1 VSPPGLERATGELRA
16 GVGAVLFDYGLTLV
30 HFERPVAA
38 IEQAQRAIVACI
50 EEAGQRPPP
59 ATMLTAAVHDRVE
72 AEVAAHEA
80 SGALEEIDI
89 GALEER
95 AFADLGL
102 RLDAPTRDRC
112 SALIQ
117 EAWWHGVHVYP
128 DAIDVL
134 RRLRGAGL
142 RLGVCSNAPYRS
154 ASMHAQL
161 HHLGVRELIDAA
173 VFSADVGWRK
183 PSPRLFAAALAAV
196 GVPAEGTVFVG
207 DRIREDVEGAA
218 AVGMRTVLVAR
229 GATTHVQSDHRPDA
243 VIRSL
248 GDLPALLIDDSRL

>member
-1 VSPPGLERATGELRA
+1 VSSPELERAA
-16 GVGAVLFDYGLTLV
+16 GGLGAGLVAVLFDYGLTLV
-30 HFERPVAA
+30 HFERPIAA
-38 IEQAQRAIVACI
+38 IERAQRAIVACI

-59 ATMLTAAVHDRVE
+59 VAVLTAAVYDRVE
-72 AEVAAHEA
+72 AEVAMHEA
-80 SGALEEIDI
+80 SGALEEIDV
-89 GALEER
+89 GVLEAR
-95 AFADLGL
+95 AFADLDL

-117 EAWWHGVHVYP
+117 EAWWHGVRVYP

-134 RRLRGAGL
+134 RRLRRTGL
-142 RLGVCSNAPYRS
+142 RLGICSNAPYRS
-154 ASMHAQL
+154 ASMHGQL
-161 HHLGVRELIDAA
+161 HHVGVRQLVDAA

-183 PSPRLFAAALAAV
+183 PSPRLFAAALEAV
-196 GVPAEGTVFVG
+196 GVPAERTLFVG
-207 DRIREDVEGAA
+207 DCVREDVEGAA

-229 GATTHVQSDHRPDA
+229 GARARAQSDHQPDA